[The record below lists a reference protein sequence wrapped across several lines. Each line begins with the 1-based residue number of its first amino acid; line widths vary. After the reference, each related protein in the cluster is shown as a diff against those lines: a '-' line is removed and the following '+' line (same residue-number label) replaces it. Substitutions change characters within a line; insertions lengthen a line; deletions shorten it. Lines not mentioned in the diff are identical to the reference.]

1 MIMRFTIENDFTKLY
16 EDDPLKIEGMI
27 ENVIE
32 SVHQVLGDEYEV
44 DRVEEESGDER
55 TITLVIRKK
64 DAGPSP

>member
-1 MIMRFTIENDFTKLY
+1 MRLVLNDDFTKPY

-27 ENVIE
+27 ENVVE
-32 SVHQVLGDEYEV
+32 SVQQVLGNEYEV

-64 DAGPSP
+64 GEGPSL

>member
-1 MIMRFTIENDFTKLY
+1 MRLVLNDDFTKPY

-27 ENVIE
+27 ENVVE
-32 SVHQVLGDEYEV
+32 SVQQVLGNEYEV

-64 DAGPSP
+64 GED

>member
-1 MIMRFTIENDFTKLY
+1 MRLVLNDDFTKPY

-27 ENVIE
+27 ENVVE
-32 SVHQVLGDEYEV
+32 SVQQVLGDEYEV

-64 DAGPSP
+64 DAGPSL